1 MLNFRVAGL
10 VLIILSVRPTA
21 GHAQSLHWKSISGVS
36 GSSMLRKGADN
47 KLFVVSGVSSLFDNP
62 YALARLAIRPD
73 TSVHALA
80 TALSTGCGPL
90 IASSA
95 KRGRLCLRY
104 SMRRAYGRL
113 RHSRVAVKYVRRRD

>member
-21 GHAQSLHWKSISGVS
+21 GQAQSLHWKSISGVS

-62 YALARLAIRPD
+62 VLSSTDGGVTWAATP
-73 TSVHALA
+73 LA
-80 TALSTGCGPL
+80 TGQALDF
-90 IASSA
+90 
-95 KRGRLCLRY
+95 
-104 SMRRAYGRL
+104 
-113 RHSRVAVKYVRRRD
+113 AVNGQKLVVNRFVGFQ